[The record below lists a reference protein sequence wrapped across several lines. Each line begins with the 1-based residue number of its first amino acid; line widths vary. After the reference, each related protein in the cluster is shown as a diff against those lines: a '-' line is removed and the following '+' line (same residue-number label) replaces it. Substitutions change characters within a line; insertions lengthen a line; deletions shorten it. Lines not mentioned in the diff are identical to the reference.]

1 MIVLFKNRSSKFEFV
16 VFLPN
21 PNPEGYLSESMT
33 FSFNNIGIPKPNKL
47 IV

>member
-21 PNPEGYLSESMT
+21 PEGYLSESMK